1 MLSLAMIV
9 SEKGPNREPLD
20 WMYGA
25 AQLKH
30 RPALELSAACRW
42 IFQEIFDFF
51 FNPHRLM
58 AGGTYVISIHII
70 VDPFLNNT

>member
-1 MLSLAMIV
+1 
-9 SEKGPNREPLD
+9 
-20 WMYGA
+20 MYGA

-51 FNPHRLM
+51 FNLDRVT
-58 AGGTYVISIHII
+58 GGTYVISIHII